1 MSFRRAIN
9 LFPWDAQAEG
19 PAACLG
25 TIAGLGCN
33 AVVLSPN
40 YHRARL
46 FRPRWPGH
54 YSRPVDWCDFRPDRA
69 AYAEPDLLPPLNP
82 DAGCVAATGAAVQAS
97 RAQGLELLLS
107 VIGCHNTTLG
117 LAHPELTVENA
128 CGDRHAFALCPA
140 QPRVQA
146 HLASLVRDLARQ
158 FRPDGLVLDS
168 FSHLDAVH
176 REHHELMFVS
186 PGAAGK
192 HLLSLCFCP
201 SCRDDLARE
210 GVDPARFRD
219 EVRTFLDAAL
229 HRPPLPRAAEWER
242 DELASL
248 LLEWHDLLSATRAR
262 AAGVERLLTA
272 VAAAARAEQVPL
284 HLHSGL
290 LARPSARAW
299 SEGLGLRARARFAD
313 QLFIQAHFG
322 SAREV
327 LQDLG
332 WAATLLPAARL
343 MVATMTG
350 EDQAPTEADL
360 RQRAEGA
367 RELGAAGICYY
378 NYGLLSP
385 ARLAWI
391 RRANAAVT

>member
-1 MSFRRAIN
+1 M
-9 LFPWDAQAEG
+9 
-19 PAACLG
+19 
-25 TIAGLGCN
+25 
-33 AVVLSPN
+33 
-40 YHRARL
+40 
-46 FRPRWPGH
+46 
-54 YSRPVDWCDFRPDRA
+54 
-69 AYAEPDLLPPLNP
+69 
-82 DAGCVAATGAAVQAS
+82 
-97 RAQGLELLLS
+97 
-107 VIGCHNTTLG
+107 
-117 LAHPELTVENA
+117 
-128 CGDRHAFALCPA
+128 
-140 QPRVQA
+140 
-146 HLASLVRDLARQ
+146 
-158 FRPDGLVLDS
+158 
-168 FSHLDAVH
+168 
-176 REHHELMFVS
+176 
-186 PGAAGK
+186 
-192 HLLSLCFCP
+192 
-201 SCRDDLARE
+201 
-210 GVDPARFRD
+210 DPARFRG
-219 EVRTFLDAAL
+219 EVRIFLDAAL
-229 HRPPLPRAAEWER
+229 HRPALPRAAEWER

-248 LLEWHDLLSATRAR
+248 LLEWPDLLAATRAR

-299 SEGLGLRARARFAD
+299 TEGLGLRARARFAD